1 MYVINPNSA
10 SELIENVD
18 YNDDEYYNDPDDYE
32 LNALLYGY
40 YSSDVTYLIV
50 YSQTNPSLALGI
62 NNISITI
69 SSS

>member
-1 MYVINPNSA
+1 MYVINSNST

-18 YNDDEYYNDPDDYE
+18 YDEYYNNPDDYE

-50 YSQTNPSLALGI
+50 FSQTNPSLALGI

-69 SSS
+69 SNN